1 MRDDLRTFLRRA
13 GSSSLSFATAAV
25 RASDELAV
33 PSPQLEQAQFTFQ
46 ALRGRLIELSAS
58 GTTAVLS
65 AAMGLV
71 LEAQLLDEPVAWVT
85 LRETCFYPPDVVDCG
100 VDLAAMVVIRVSDLS
115 SMGRAAE
122 RLLRSSAFGLVIVD
136 LGALESS
143 AERDIFPSAGKH
155 AFSIANQGRLV
166 TLASKNQTLVT
177 CITSKNVSA
186 ESMSSLISL
195 RADAARERDP
205 EGLSVVLRVLK
216 DKRRGPGWSRRDR
229 AQGPAGWG

>member
-1 MRDDLRTFLRRA
+1 MRDDLRAFLRRT
-13 GSSSLSFATAAV
+13 GSSSLSFATAEAT
-25 RASDELAV
+25 STDQFAV

-85 LRETCFYPPDVVDCG
+85 LKETCFYPPDVVDCG

-143 AERDIFPSAGKH
+143 AERDIFPFTGKH

-177 CITSKNVSA
+177 CITSKNVST
-186 ESMSSLISL
+186 ESMSSLVSL

-229 AQGPAGWG
+229 AQGPAGWR